1 MTGNESIC
9 VKCREHMDVNQ
20 PYLQPFKK
28 ILTVNTG
35 MVMVNYKKYG
45 MNLYEYRRSLGNGKI
60 KSLFYFL

>member
-9 VKCREHMDVNQ
+9 VKCREHLDVNQ

-45 MNLYEYRRSLGNGKI
+45 F
-60 KSLFYFL
+60 KSNARETWCVILVSES